1 MVCTRALFG
10 PRISIS
16 TKFYSQVRLM
26 RKYTKI
32 TVIEFVI
39 LRHNPDNKNPT
50 MPPRKPLDLPKY
62 TPTDSWELDVPRTLD
77 RIAGGYKY
85 YESKKYEHI
94 ERLGI
99 VLLFVD
105 GSDAQASEGYEWF
118 KLINLGSIRDNI
130 QLFTSTWETV
140 TGSYP
145 SLRFPE
151 FPQALSKNL
160 LVLLG
165 DTSCW

>member
-1 MVCTRALFG
+1 M
-10 PRISIS
+10 
-16 TKFYSQVRLM
+16 VRLL
-26 RKYTKI
+26 RKCTKM

-39 LRHNPDNKNPT
+39 LRHNPDNKCSEILLERNNPDNKNPA
-50 MPPRKPLDLPKY
+50 MSPRKPLDLPKY
-62 TPTDSWELDVPRTLD
+62 TPTDSWEVDVPRTLD

-85 YESKKYEHI
+85 YESKKCEHR

-99 VLLFVD
+99 VLLFID

-118 KLINLGSIRDNI
+118 KLINLGSIRDDI
-130 QLFTSTWETV
+130 QLFTSIWETV

-145 SLRFPE
+145 SLRSPE

-165 DTSCW
+165 DTSC